1 MKNSD
6 DDYDDDYDDEKVRSR
21 VVARVCML
29 VHEHY
34 PRDFRVRR
42 EARVLLAAGM
52 EVTVVSLREPGQSS
66 KDNIDG
72 AEVVRLPIQRHRG
85 KPMPVYVAEY
95 AAFASAAGAWLAAQK
110 PFDIVHV
117 HAPPDFL
124 VLAGLVPKLRGAR
137 LILDIHDLT
146 PELYRSRFKRAG
158 GAAAQVG
165 LKAAERLSCTLAD
178 RVITV
183 TDIFKRRLVSR
194 GIPADK
200 ITVLHN
206 CPDPAIFKSRRKK
219 KSDGFTVMH
228 HGTLLH
234 RYGVD
239 VLVEAFK
246 EVKIDGARL
255 DIYGRGDWLPRLKQ
269 MVSDLALEERV
280 TLHGETPQEQVA
292 AALAKAD
299 LCVVP
304 NRREPFTDL
313 LMPTKLLEALLV
325 GCPVVASATRVV
337 QDAFSEGGVH
347 LVPPDEPA
355 ALAEAIVKLAS
366 DEKARKALAA
376 AGKKQ
381 AKRFDW
387 NDEQKKLLNLYQEL
401 GVQTSK

>member
-1 MKNSD
+1 M
-6 DDYDDDYDDEKVRSR
+6 
-21 VVARVCML
+21 ARVCML

-52 EVTVVSLREPGQSS
+52 EVTVVSLREPGQSAQ
-66 KDNIDG
+66 DDVDG

-85 KPMPVYVAEY
+85 RPMPVYVAEY
-95 AAFASAAGAWLAAQK
+95 LAFASAAGAWLAAHR
-110 PFDIVHV
+110 PFDVVHV

-137 LILDIHDLT
+137 VILDIHDLT
-146 PELYRSRFKRAG
+146 PELYRSRFKHRG
-158 GAAAQVG
+158 GAAAQVA
-165 LKAAERLSCTLAD
+165 LKAAERLSCGLAD

-183 TDIFKRRLVSR
+183 TGVFRDLLVSR
-194 GIPADK
+194 GVAADK
-200 ITVLHN
+200 ILVLHN
-206 CPDPAIFKSRRKK
+206 CPDPAIFKPRRRKK
-219 KSDGFTVMH
+219 RDGFTVMH

-239 VLVEAFK
+239 VLVEAFF
-246 EVKIDGARL
+246 EVSQKIKNAHL

-269 MVSDLALEERV
+269 MVSDLSLQGSV

-292 AALAKAD
+292 AALARAD

-337 QDAFSEGGVH
+337 QEAFSGGGVY
-347 LVPPDEPA
+347 LVPPEDPA
-355 ALAEAIVKLAS
+355 ALAEAIVQLAS
-366 DEKARKALAA
+366 DEQARKDLAA
-376 AGKKQ
+376 AGKKK

-387 NDEQKKLLNLYQEL
+387 NQEQKKLIALYGDL
-401 GVQTSK
+401 GVQMST

>member
-1 MKNSD
+1 M
-6 DDYDDDYDDEKVRSR
+6 
-21 VVARVCML
+21 ARVCML

-52 EVTVVSLREPGQSS
+52 DVTVVSLREPGQNS
-66 KDNIDG
+66 KDNVDG

-85 KPMPVYVAEY
+85 KPIPVYVAEY
-95 AAFASAAGAWLAAQK
+95 TAFASAAGAWLAAHQ
-110 PFDIVHV
+110 PFDVVHV

-124 VLAGLVPKLRGAR
+124 VLAGLLPKLRGAR
-137 LILDIHDLT
+137 LVLDIHDLT
-146 PELYRSRFKRAG
+146 PELYRSRFKRVG
-158 GAAAQVG
+158 GVAAQVA
-165 LKAAERLSCTLAD
+165 LKAAERVSCTLAD

-183 TDIFKRRLVSR
+183 TDVFKNLLVSR
-194 GIPADK
+194 GVAADK
-200 ITVLHN
+200 ILVLHN
-206 CPDPAIFKSRRKK
+206 CPDPAVFKPRRKK
-219 KSDGFTVMH
+219 KRDGFVVMH

-255 DIYGRGDWLPRLKQ
+255 DVYGRGDWLPKLKQ

-292 AALAKAD
+292 AALAQAD

-304 NRREPFTDL
+304 NRQEPFTDL
-313 LMPTKLLEALLV
+313 LMPTKLLEALLM

-337 QDAFSEGGVH
+337 EETFKAGGVH
-347 LVPPDEPA
+347 LVEPDDPA
-355 ALAEAIVKLAS
+355 ALAEAIVHLAS
-366 DEKARKALAA
+366 DEKARKNLAQ
-376 AGKKQ
+376 AGKQQ
-381 AKRFDW
+381 ARRFDW
-387 NDEQKKLLNLYQEL
+387 KREQKKLLGLYEEL
-401 GVQTSK
+401 GAYTLK

>member
-1 MKNSD
+1 M
-6 DDYDDDYDDEKVRSR
+6 
-21 VVARVCML
+21 ARVCML

-42 EARVLLAAGM
+42 EARVLLAAGLK
-52 EVTVVSLREPGQSS
+52 VTIVSLREPGQSS

-95 AAFASAAGAWLAAQK
+95 TAFASAAGAWLAAHK

-124 VLAGLVPKLRGAR
+124 VLAGLLPKLRGAR

-158 GAAAQVG
+158 GAAAQIG
-165 LKAAERLSCTLAD
+165 LKVAERLSCTLAD

-183 TDIFKRRLVSR
+183 TDVFRNLLVSR
-194 GIPADK
+194 GVAADK
-200 ITVLHN
+200 ILVLHN
-206 CPDPAIFKSRRKK
+206 CPDPAIFKPRRSRKPG
-219 KSDGFTVMH
+219 DGFVVMH

-246 EVKIDGARL
+246 DVAAKVDGACL

-269 MVSDLALEERV
+269 MVEHLSLQEKV
-280 TLHGETPQEQVA
+280 SLHGETPQEQVA
-292 AALAKAD
+292 AALSQAD

-304 NRREPFTDL
+304 NRQEPFTDL
-313 LMPTKLLEALLV
+313 LMPTKLLEALQM

-337 QDAFSEGGVH
+337 EETFREGGVH
-347 LVPPDEPA
+347 LVPPDDPA
-355 ALAEAIVKLAS
+355 ALAEAIVHLAS
-366 DEKARKALAA
+366 DEKARKDLAA
-376 AGKKQ
+376 EGKQ
-381 AKRFDW
+381 EAKRFDW
-387 NDEQKKLLNLYQEL
+387 KLEQIKLLELYEEL
-401 GVQTSK
+401 GAYTSK

>member
-1 MKNSD
+1 
-6 DDYDDDYDDEKVRSR
+6 
-21 VVARVCML
+21 ML

-42 EARVLLAAGM
+42 EARVLLAAGL
-52 EVTVVSLREPGQSS
+52 ELTIVSLREPGQTS

-72 AEVVRLPIQRHRG
+72 AEVIRLPIQRHRG

-95 AAFASAAGAWLAAQK
+95 TAFASAAGAWLAAHK

-124 VLAGLVPKLRGAR
+124 VLAGLLPKLRGAR

-158 GAAAQVG
+158 GVAAQIG
-165 LKAAERLSCTLAD
+165 LKAAERLSCALAD

-183 TDIFKRRLVSR
+183 TGVFRDLLVSR
-194 GIPADK
+194 GLSADK
-200 ITVLHN
+200 ILVLHN
-206 CPDPAIFKSRRKK
+206 CPDPAVFKARRGKK
-219 KSDGFTVMH
+219 TDGLVVMH

-239 VLVEAFK
+239 VLVEAFG
-246 EVKIDGARL
+246 EVSRKVKDVRL
-255 DIYGRGDWLPRLKQ
+255 DIYGRGDLLPRLQQ
-269 MVSDLALEERV
+269 MVSDLSLQERV
-280 TLHGETPQEQVA
+280 TLHGETSQEQVA
-292 AALAKAD
+292 AALSKAD

-304 NRREPFTDL
+304 NRQEPFTDL

-337 QDAFSEGGVH
+337 EETFSAGGVH
-347 LVPPDEPA
+347 LVAPDDPA
-355 ALAEAIVKLAS
+355 ALAEAIVLLAS
-366 DEKARKALAA
+366 DEKARKDLAA

-387 NDEQKKLLNLYQEL
+387 KQEQKKLLELYEEL
-401 GVQTSK
+401 GVYTPK